1 MTDLVLGL
9 IAIVVGLIFCFAGS
23 SLMRFVITLW
33 GALVGF
39 GLGAGLVSQNT
50 GDHLL
55 ATALAW
61 TVGLVLA
68 LVFAVLAYL
77 YYAVAVVLAMGGVG
91 FALGGSLLAAIGVTW
106 NWLIVLAAVAVGIV
120 FALVAIIG
128 DLPLVLLQVLS
139 AIGGAAVAVS
149 GLMLLVGAVDSDTFT
164 EGGFLA
170 MVREDWWWWLVYL
183 VVAILGILA
192 QGRAADAHRESMR
205 RQWEQA
211 AG

>member
-9 IAIVVGLIFCFAGS
+9 LAIVVGLIFCFAGS
-23 SLMRFVITLW
+23 PLMRFVITLW

-39 GLGAGLVSQNT
+39 GLGAGLVAHST

-55 ATALAW
+55 ATALSW
-61 TVGLVLA
+61 TVGLILA

-91 FALGGSLLAAIGVTW
+91 FALAGSLLAAIGVTW
-106 NWLIVLAAVAVGIV
+106 NWVIILVGVAVGIV
-120 FALVAIIG
+120 FAVIAIMG

-139 AIGGAAVAVS
+139 AIAGAAVAVS

-164 EGGFLA
+164 DGGFLA
-170 MVREDWWWWLVYL
+170 MVREDWWWWLVYAALAIVGL
-183 VVAILGILA
+183 VA
-192 QGRAADAHRESMR
+192 QSRAASAHRDSMR
-205 RQWEQA
+205 RQWEQTA
-211 AG
+211 A